1 VSGLD
6 DGAVARLRAAADVP
20 DLGDRYEVGKPIGH
34 GGSSVVYAA
43 YDRVLSREVAVKVA
57 DAYGA
62 DAYGADAAALQR
74 LEREA
79 RILAALEHPGIVPVH
94 DTGITPDGRAYYV
107 MTLVRG
113 AGLADTAAAL
123 SLPGRIALF
132 LKVCEAVAFAH
143 AHGVVH
149 RDLKPQNVMV
159 GRFGEVLVLDWGVAA
174 VADESTAIHATT
186 VVGTPGFMPPDQ
198 AAGGGR
204 VDRRADVF
212 ALGGLLQELLGEP
225 PPRPLAAVVQR
236 AQASRPQDRYDDVQ
250 ALQADVRR
258 YLDGLAVSAYA
269 EPVVE
274 RLLRVVDRYRVPI
287 GLVAA
292 YMIMRLALIAWSS

>member
-1 VSGLD
+1 MTGLD
-6 DGAVARLRAAADVP
+6 DGAIARLQAAADVP
-20 DLGDRYEVGKPIGH
+20 DLGDRYQVREPIGH

-43 YDRVLSREVAVKVA
+43 YDRTLSRQVAVKV
-57 DAYGA
+57 A

-74 LEREA
+74 LTREA

-94 DTGITPDGRAYYV
+94 DTGVTPDGRAFYV
-107 MTLVRG
+107 MTLVQG
-113 AGLADTAAAL
+113 SGVAATAAGL

-132 LKVCEAVAFAH
+132 LKVCDTVAFAH

-174 VADESTAIHATT
+174 VVEEAAAADAGA
-186 VVGTPGFMPPDQ
+186 VVGTPGYMPPEQ
-198 AAGGGR
+198 AAGAVH

-212 ALGGLLQELLGEP
+212 ALGALLQALLGEAA
-225 PPRPLAAVVQR
+225 PRPLAAVVQR
-236 AQASRPQDRYDDVQ
+236 AQADRPEDRYDDVG

-258 YLDGLAVSAYA
+258 YLDGLAVTAYA
-269 EPVVE
+269 EPVTE
-274 RLLRVVDRYRVPI
+274 RLIRVVNRYRVPI
-287 GLVAA
+287 ALVAA

>member
-1 VSGLD
+1 M
-6 DGAVARLRAAADVP
+6 
-20 DLGDRYEVGKPIGH
+20 
-34 GGSSVVYAA
+34 VYAA
-43 YDRVLSREVAVKVA
+43 YDRQLSREVAVKVA

-62 DAYGADAAALQR
+62 AAAALQR

-94 DTGITPDGRAYYV
+94 DTGVTADGRAYYV

-113 AGLADTAAAL
+113 GGLADTAAAL

-132 LKVCEAVAFAH
+132 LKVCETVAFAH

-174 VADESTAIHATT
+174 VAEESAGTDAGA
-186 VVGTPGFMPPDQ
+186 VVGTPGFMPPEQ
-198 AAGGGR
+198 ADGASR

-212 ALGGLLQELLGEP
+212 ALGGLLQGLLGDP

-236 AQASRPQDRYDDVQ
+236 AKASRREDRYDDVQ
-250 ALQADVRR
+250 AMQADLRR

-269 EPVVE
+269 EPVTE
-274 RLLRVVDRYRVPI
+274 RLLRVVARYRVPI

-292 YMIMRLALIAWSS
+292 YMIMRLALIAWGS

>member
-1 VSGLD
+1 MSRLD
-6 DGAVARLRAAADVP
+6 DGTVARLRAAADVP
-20 DLGDRYEVGKPIGH
+20 DLGERYEVRGPIGH

-43 YDRVLSREVAVKVA
+43 FDRTLSREVAVKVA

-62 DAYGADAAALQR
+62 DAAALQR
-74 LEREA
+74 LAREA

-132 LKVCEAVAFAH
+132 LKVCDTVAFAH

-174 VADESTAIHATT
+174 VAADSSAIEAGA
-186 VVGTPGFMPPDQ
+186 VVGTPGFMAPEQ
-198 AAGGGR
+198 AAGASH

-212 ALGGLLQELLGEP
+212 ALGGLLHGLLDAP

-236 AQASRPQDRYDDVQ
+236 AQASRPDDRYDAVE

-269 EPVVE
+269 EPLAE
-274 RLLRVVDRYRVPI
+274 RLRRVVDRYRVPI

>member
-1 VSGLD
+1 MNGLD

-20 DLGDRYEVGKPIGH
+20 DLGDRYEVRGPIGH

-43 YDRVLSREVAVKVA
+43 YDRALSREVAVKVA

-62 DAYGADAAALQR
+62 DTAALHR

-94 DTGITPDGRAYYV
+94 DTGVTPDGRAYYV

-132 LKVCEAVAFAH
+132 LKVCETVAFAH

-174 VADESTAIHATT
+174 VAEDATDAGA
-186 VVGTPGFMPPDQ
+186 VVGTPGFMPPEQ
-198 AAGGGR
+198 AAGTSH

-212 ALGGLLQELLGEP
+212 ALGGLLRGLLGDP

-236 AQASRPQDRYDDVQ
+236 AQASRPDDRYDDLQ
-250 ALQADVRR
+250 ALQGDLRR

-269 EPVVE
+269 EPAAE

-292 YMIMRLALIAWSS
+292 YMIMRLALIAWRS

>member
-1 VSGLD
+1 MSGLD

-20 DLGDRYEVGKPIGH
+20 DLDERYQVRGPIGH

-43 YDRVLSREVAVKVA
+43 FDRTLSRDVAVKV
-57 DAYGA
+57 A

-94 DTGITPDGRAYYV
+94 DTGVTPDGRAYYV

-113 AGLADTAAAL
+113 AGLAETAATL

-132 LKVCEAVAFAH
+132 LKVCDTVAFAH

-174 VADESTAIHATT
+174 DAEESAGSDSAA
-186 VVGTPGFMPPDQ
+186 VVGTPGFMPPEQ
-198 AAGGGR
+198 AAGAPH

-212 ALGGLLQELLGEP
+212 ALGGLLQGLLGEP

-236 AQASRPQDRYDDVQ
+236 AQASRPEDRYDDVQ

-258 YLDGLAVSAYA
+258 YLDGLAVTAYA
-269 EPVVE
+269 EPVAE

>member
-1 VSGLD
+1 MTGLD
-6 DGAVARLRAAADVP
+6 DGAVARLQAAADVP
-20 DLGDRYEVGKPIGH
+20 DLGDRYEVREPIGH

-43 YDRVLSREVAVKVA
+43 YDRTLSRQVAVKV
-57 DAYGA
+57 A

-74 LEREA
+74 LTREA

-94 DTGITPDGRAYYV
+94 DTGVTPDGRAFYV
-107 MTLVRG
+107 MTLVQG
-113 AGLADTAAAL
+113 TGVAETAAGL

-132 LKVCEAVAFAH
+132 LKVCDTVAFAH

-174 VADESTAIHATT
+174 VAAEAAAADAGA
-186 VVGTPGFMPPDQ
+186 VVGTPGFMPPEQ
-198 AAGGGR
+198 AAGATH

-212 ALGGLLQELLGEP
+212 ALGGLLHAMLGEAA
-225 PPRPLAAVVQR
+225 PRPLTAVVQR
-236 AQASRPQDRYDDVQ
+236 AQAERPEDRYDDVG

-258 YLDGLAVSAYA
+258 YLDGLAVTAYA
-269 EPVVE
+269 EPVTE
-274 RLLRVVDRYRVPI
+274 RLVRVVDRYRVPI
-287 GLVAA
+287 ALVAA

>member
-1 VSGLD
+1 MTGLD
-6 DGAVARLRAAADVP
+6 DGAVARLQAAADVP
-20 DLGDRYEVGKPIGH
+20 DLGDRYEVREPIGH

-43 YDRVLSREVAVKVA
+43 YDRTLSREVAVKVA

-62 DAYGADAAALQR
+62 DAAALQR
-74 LEREA
+74 LMREA

-94 DTGITPDGRAYYV
+94 DTGVTPDGRAFYV

-113 AGLADTAAAL
+113 AGVAAAAAGL

-132 LKVCEAVAFAH
+132 LKVCDTVAFAH

-174 VADESTAIHATT
+174 VAEEPGAADAGA
-186 VVGTPGFMPPDQ
+186 VVGTPGFMPPEQ
-198 AAGGGR
+198 AAGTAP

-212 ALGGLLQELLGEP
+212 ALGGLLQALVGES

-236 AQASRPQDRYDDVQ
+236 AQAERPEDRYDDVG

-258 YLDGLAVSAYA
+258 YLDGLAVTAYA
-269 EPVVE
+269 EPLAE
-274 RLLRVVDRYRVPI
+274 RLVRVVDRYRVPI
-287 GLVAA
+287 ALVAA
-292 YMIMRLALIAWSS
+292 YMVMRLALIAWSS

>member
-1 VSGLD
+1 MNGLD
-6 DGAVARLRAAADVP
+6 DGAVARLRAAADTP
-20 DLGDRYEVGKPIGH
+20 DLGDRYEVREPIGH

-43 YDRVLSREVAVKVA
+43 YDRTLSRAVAVKV
-57 DAYGA
+57 A

-74 LEREA
+74 LTREA

-94 DTGITPDGRAYYV
+94 DTGVTPDGRAFYV

-113 AGLADTAAAL
+113 SGVADTAAGL
-123 SLPGRIALF
+123 SVPGRVALF
-132 LKVCEAVAFAH
+132 LKVCDTVAFAH

-149 RDLKPQNVMV
+149 RDVKPQNVMV

-174 VADESTAIHATT
+174 VAEESAGADAGA
-186 VVGTPGFMPPDQ
+186 VVGTPGFMPPEQ
-198 AAGGGR
+198 AAGAAQ

-212 ALGGLLQELLGEP
+212 ALGALLGALLGEA
-225 PPRPLAAVVQR
+225 PPRPLSAVVQR
-236 AQASRPQDRYDDVQ
+236 AQAARPDDRYADVA

-269 EPVVE
+269 EPVAE
-274 RLLRVVDRYRVPI
+274 RLVRVVDRYRVPI

-292 YMIMRLALIAWSS
+292 YMITRLALIAWSP